1 MGSKGEMRILLRR
14 KRDEDLVMKEERRGF
29 GYEGRETRIWL
40 CRERDEDLVMK
51 GERRGFGYEGR
62 EARILL

>member
-1 MGSKGEMRILLRR
+1 MKG
-14 KRDEDLVMKEERRGF
+14 ERRGF

-40 CRERDEDLVMK
+40 LRERDEDLVMK

-62 EARILL
+62 DTRIWL